1 MALEETKQ
9 NTVEITKANEQKES
23 NDVSKEN
30 FSMPE
35 LSDIKEE
42 KKEEPKVERKVERV
56 VYKRTPQAK
65 TNITV
70 IRGTQR
76 SEVSVKDEPAVIRK

>member
-1 MALEETKQ
+1 VALEETKQ

-42 KKEEPKVERKVERV
+42 KKKE
-56 VYKRTPQAK
+56 
-65 TNITV
+65 N
-70 IRGTQR
+70 
-76 SEVSVKDEPAVIRK
+76 

>member
-1 MALEETKQ
+1 MSSIVAELNADISEPLQKHEEPKVALEETKQ
-9 NTVEITKANEQKES
+9 NTVEINKANEQKES

-42 KKEEPKVERKVERV
+42 KKEE
-56 VYKRTPQAK
+56 
-65 TNITV
+65 N
-70 IRGTQR
+70 
-76 SEVSVKDEPAVIRK
+76 